1 MNKTY
6 RNHINLSQNGI
17 IVLLV
22 ETYIRDKDRKV
33 NGLCKRLYQKMKIK
47 NNNKNQK
54 LMNKE
59 QVWSLIET
67 VVKGLQVE
75 PIRRIRGKY
84 EKVVM
89 VVKEIKKIGV
99 KTLKGDK

>member
-6 RNHINLSQNGI
+6 RNHINLRQNGI
-17 IVLLV
+17 IVSLV

-33 NGLCKRLYQKMKIK
+33 NRLSKRLYQKVKIK

-67 VVKGLQVE
+67 VVKELQVE

-84 EKVVM
+84 KKVVM
-89 VVKEIKKIGV
+89 VVKEIKNVGV
-99 KTLKGDK
+99 KILKGDK